1 MINQVYKS
9 NLKQNYGEKKNII
22 INQCSKETLTAR
34 SVQGRK
40 HK

>member
-9 NLKQNYGEKKNII
+9 NLKQNYGEKNTI
-22 INQCSKETLTAR
+22 INQCSKEALTAR
-34 SVQGRK
+34 SVQERK